1 MFEDMIQT
9 GSTPPLAPIH
19 GPAPLSIMVFPNRLF
34 VGRVDC
40 RTTEEDIW
48 RFFSRH
54 GAVKEVN
61 IVFNHMGLSKGYGFV
76 TFDSQVDARRLLEMA
91 PSLLFQGRHLLVAPA
106 VRRLSRRQRS
116 GCEADRAQCVLH
128 LTTPSG
134 HPYTFCNGVA
144 YFRRPEPAPPA
155 HYGPLVVAPH
165 GHYGPTAAPP
175 AHYGPTAAPHGH
187 FGPPI

>member
-1 MFEDMIQT
+1 MLEDM
-9 GSTPPLAPIH
+9 
-19 GPAPLSIMVFPNRLF
+19 
-34 VGRVDC
+34 
-40 RTTEEDIW
+40 TTEEDIW

-165 GHYGPTAAPP
+165 GHYGPTVAPP

-187 FGPPI
+187 YGPPYQFMEQLVQPAFCQIYPQSPVGVCAHHEYREEE